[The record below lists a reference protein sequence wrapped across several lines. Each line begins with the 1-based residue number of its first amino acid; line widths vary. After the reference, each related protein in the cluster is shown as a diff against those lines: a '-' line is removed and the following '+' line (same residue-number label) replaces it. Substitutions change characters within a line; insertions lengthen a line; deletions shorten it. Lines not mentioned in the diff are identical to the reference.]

1 VLPNTNNHGTIKPL
15 IKCRSR
21 PIDGLP
27 NTQGHSF
34 SGLDL
39 SVTEIVKKKPKVGK
53 HKKNTKLAEMDV
65 PTDVNPTNKHKF

>member
-15 IKCRSR
+15 IKCRAR

-34 SGLDL
+34 FRIGLKRNGNC
-39 SVTEIVKKKPKVGK
+39 KKKPKVGK
-53 HKKNTKLAEMDV
+53 HKMNTKLAEMDV